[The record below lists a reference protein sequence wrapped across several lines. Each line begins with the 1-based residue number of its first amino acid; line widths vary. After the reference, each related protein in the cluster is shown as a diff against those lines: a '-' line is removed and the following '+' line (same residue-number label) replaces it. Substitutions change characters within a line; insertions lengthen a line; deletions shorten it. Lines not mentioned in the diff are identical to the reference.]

1 MPAFGQWYGWAQQ
14 PRAGGRKQVAKAK
27 AEVARAAE
35 ETHAPTPLAK
45 MAAAVEPRD
54 SDFSDLASTYLEGE
68 LGVDGVPAT
77 SDEGDFSS
85 LSGMVCEL

>member
-1 MPAFGQWYGWAQQ
+1 MPVSTSLVHTSEAMAPSQ
-14 PRAGGRKQVAKAK
+14 KKASPPK
-27 AEVARAAE
+27 
-35 ETHAPTPLAK
+35 PPPLAK

-77 SDEGDFSS
+77 FDEGDFSS
-85 LSGMVCEL
+85 LSWNGM